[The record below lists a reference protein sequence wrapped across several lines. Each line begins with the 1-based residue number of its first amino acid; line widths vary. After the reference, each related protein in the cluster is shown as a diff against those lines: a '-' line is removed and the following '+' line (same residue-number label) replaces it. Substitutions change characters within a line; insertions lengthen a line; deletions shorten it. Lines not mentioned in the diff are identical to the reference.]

1 MTNENQNQHIMKEI
15 SPNKK
20 IIKKFMSNFI
30 SEKKIFRKAFSKRI
44 NAQGVDTNTHM
55 ITKIIIYMI
64 KITQYQLAENEC
76 IFHVTLVQSCNT
88 TASYK

>member
-15 SPNKK
+15 SPNKTT
-20 IIKKFMSNFI
+20 KFMSYFI

>member
-1 MTNENQNQHIMKEI
+1 MNQKPKSTYNERDISQQN
-15 SPNKK
+15 NY
-20 IIKKFMSNFI
+20 KKFTSNFI
-30 SEKKIFRKAFSKRI
+30 FEKKLFKKAFSKRI

>member
-1 MTNENQNQHIMKEI
+1 
-15 SPNKK
+15 
-20 IIKKFMSNFI
+20 MSNFI
-30 SEKKIFRKAFSKRI
+30 FEKKMFKKAFSKII
-44 NAQGVDTNTHM
+44 NAKGVDTNTHM

-64 KITQYQLAENEC
+64 KTTQYQLAENEC